1 MNPVV
6 YVDVYRSRR
15 PWHGRVWRW
24 RAKNAD
30 NREIMASGQAYR
42 EQGDAIAAVV
52 QLFGDGSNVY
62 LRRAEQ
68 GNVALRMAGD
78 A

>member
-1 MNPVV
+1 MTATVF
-6 YVDVYRSRR
+6 VDVYRSKK

-30 NREIMASGQAYR
+30 NREIMASGQAYKH
-42 EQGDAIAAVV
+42 EGDAIAAV
-52 QLFGDGSNVY
+52 QELFGDASNAY

-68 GNVALRMAGD
+68 GNVTLRMATQ
-78 A
+78 